1 MIKTVSEYL
10 QKIEELRFEN
20 NVFFRGYHCSTY
32 SLLPGIYRE
41 SKNLIENEEHVFRD
55 VITKSPADFTGKN
68 TLESLTLLQH
78 NGAPTR
84 VLDLTENPLVALYFA
99 CNGKYEQIGE
109 VIVFDIPDNSVCHF
123 NSDRV
128 TILANIAKC
137 DKQFSYNFGMV
148 QPFRKK
154 ISALDEK
161 KRKFEPTEL
170 LSGLYHDVIFQF
182 VENQSEQ
189 LSNEIALGKFDIDN
203 FDTLL
208 VKYINTFS
216 SIYGEL
222 NVKETKTFTNYFI
235 ELYQRVLDVGVQK
248 SIASVNQSFFGKLLH
263 NIREDK
269 AYFDSIIDPYDIS
282 QVLAVKPKLD
292 NPRIVRQHGAFL
304 IFGVE
309 QTQFIGFGDFKPI
322 ANLNKEWV
330 IRGNLDEERILIPA
344 NAKLKILNQLSQLG
358 IDEASLFPEI
368 DKIAKLTKLKYLS

>member
-20 NVFFRGYHCSTY
+20 NVFFRGHHCSTY

-304 IFGVE
+304 IFGIKEPHFV
-309 QTQFIGFGDFKPI
+309 GFGDYKPM
-322 ANLNKEWV
+322 AELNTDW
-330 IRGNLDEERILIPA
+330 ILRGSPHKERIIIDK
-344 NAKLKILNQLSQLG
+344 NYKEKIRKELNTLG
-358 IDEASLFPEI
+358 FNQSTLFPEI
-368 DKIAKLTKLKYLS
+368 EKVAEHVRNKYK

>member
-1 MIKTVSEYL
+1 MGW
-10 QKIEELRFEN
+10 F
-20 NVFFRGYHCSTY
+20 
-32 SLLPGIYRE
+32 
-41 SKNLIENEEHVFRD
+41 
-55 VITKSPADFTGKN
+55 
-68 TLESLTLLQH
+68 
-78 NGAPTR
+78 
-84 VLDLTENPLVALYFA
+84 
-99 CNGKYEQIGE
+99 
-109 VIVFDIPDNSVCHF
+109 
-123 NSDRV
+123 
-128 TILANIAKC
+128 
-137 DKQFSYNFGMV
+137 
-148 QPFRKK
+148 

-304 IFGVE
+304 IFGIE